1 MISNLFGTI
10 KYKNEKSII
19 LNVNNVGYEIFIALP
34 FLEKLKIG
42 QEKEFFTYLYVR
54 EDLMVLYG
62 FENQNEKKFFELLI
76 SVSGVGP
83 KSALQTLS
91 IAKLS
96 EIKKA
101 ILRDD
106 PSLLKKVSGIGTKTA
121 ERIVVELKN
130 KLDDLPIEKG
140 EAINLAVGGQAGAF
154 EALQSLGYNPQE
166 IRDVLKQIP
175 SEIENENEIIKSVL
189 KLIGK
194 KRCSV

>member
-1 MISNLFGTI
+1 MISYLSGKI
-10 KYKNEKSII
+10 KYKNDKA
-19 LNVNNVGYEIFIALP
+19 LTLDVNNVGYEIFVTEP
-34 FLEKLKIG
+34 VLEKIKIDT
-42 QEKEFFTYLYVR
+42 EKEFFISTYIR
-54 EDLMVLYG
+54 EDAFNLYG
-62 FENQNEKKFFELLI
+62 FESQEEKRFFELLI
-76 SVSGVGP
+76 SISGVGP

-130 KLDDLPIEKG
+130 KLDDLPVSKG
-140 EAINLAVGGQAGAF
+140 EKVDLTSRGQVGAF
-154 EALQSLGYNPQE
+154 EALQGLGYSPQE
-166 IRDVLKQIP
+166 IRDTLRKVP
-175 SEIENENEIIKSVL
+175 SEIENEDEIIKSVL

-194 KRCSV
+194 NNN

>member
-1 MISNLFGTI
+1 MISYLFGKI
-10 KYKNEKSII
+10 KYKNTKSITLEI
-19 LNVNNVGYEIFIALP
+19 NGVGYEVFVSEPI
-34 FLEKLKIG
+34 LEKLKVD
-42 QEKEFFTYLYVR
+42 ENKEFFISSYVR
-54 EDLMVLYG
+54 EDTFSLYG
-62 FENQNEKKFFELLI
+62 FETQEEKIFFELLI

-130 KLDDLPIEKG
+130 KLDNILIDKNEKIDLTSD
-140 EAINLAVGGQAGAF
+140 GQTGAF
-154 EALQSLGYNPQE
+154 EALQSLGYSAQE
-166 IRDVLKQIP
+166 IRNALRKVP
-175 SEIENENEIIKSVL
+175 NETENEDEIIKQVL
-189 KLIGK
+189 KLLGK
-194 KRCSV
+194 NRN

>member
-1 MISNLFGTI
+1 MISYLFGKI
-10 KYKNEKSII
+10 KYKDNKSITLEI
-19 LNVNNVGYEIFIALP
+19 NGVGYEVFVSEPI
-34 FLEKLKIG
+34 LEKLKVD
-42 QEKEFFTYLYVR
+42 ENKEFFISSYVR
-54 EDLMVLYG
+54 EDTFSLYG
-62 FENQNEKKFFELLI
+62 FETQEEKIFFELLI

-130 KLDDLPIEKG
+130 KLDNILIDRNEKIDLTSD
-140 EAINLAVGGQAGAF
+140 GQTGAF
-154 EALQSLGYNPQE
+154 EALQSLGYSAQE
-166 IRDVLKQIP
+166 IRNALRKVP
-175 SEIENENEIIKSVL
+175 NETENEDEIIKQVL
-189 KLIGK
+189 KLLGK
-194 KRCSV
+194 NRN

>member
-1 MISNLFGTI
+1 MISYLFGKI
-10 KYKNEKSII
+10 KYKDNKSITLEI
-19 LNVNNVGYEIFIALP
+19 NGVGYEVFVSEPI
-34 FLEKLKIG
+34 LEKLKVD
-42 QEKEFFTYLYVR
+42 ENKEFFISSYVR
-54 EDLMVLYG
+54 EDTFSLYG
-62 FENQNEKKFFELLI
+62 FETQEEKIFFELLI

-130 KLDDLPIEKG
+130 KLDNILIDKNEKIDLTSD
-140 EAINLAVGGQAGAF
+140 GQTGAF
-154 EALQSLGYNPQE
+154 EALQSLGYSAQE
-166 IRDVLKQIP
+166 IRNALRKVP
-175 SEIENENEIIKSVL
+175 NETENEDEIIKQVL
-189 KLIGK
+189 KLLGK
-194 KRCSV
+194 NRN

>member
-1 MISNLFGTI
+1 MISYLFGKI
-10 KYKNEKSII
+10 KYKSSKS
-19 LNVNNVGYEIFIALP
+19 LTLDVNSVGYEIFVKP
-34 FLEKLKIG
+34 TVLESLKINE
-42 QEKEFFTYLYVR
+42 EKSFFTHLHVR
-54 EDLMVLYG
+54 EDVLQLYG
-62 FENQNEKKFFELLI
+62 FESIEEKSFFELLI

-130 KLDDLPIEKG
+130 KLDNILIDRNEKIDLTSD
-140 EAINLAVGGQAGAF
+140 GQTGAF
-154 EALQSLGYNPQE
+154 EALQSLGYSAQE
-166 IRDVLKQIP
+166 IRNALRKVP
-175 SEIENENEIIKSVL
+175 NETENEDEIIKQVL
-189 KLIGK
+189 KLLGK
-194 KRCSV
+194 NRN